1 MATVNPPKKHK
12 YAIQPAK
19 QKPKSQIIMEK
30 VGDFFTLNKKLILIV
45 TAAVLAAAI
54 LIAALVAVLDYYLID
69 TPYDRIRLADH
80 VTVPGY
86 FGMELSASEVEE
98 AFEKEKTALLK
109 TQATY
114 ETVKSGLIEE
124 GYNVTISTE
133 GYIVNSDGTESKVLR
148 GTLTDYEV
156 TDLGNHITNNGMS
169 FSKEIQDAIIGT
181 AVVSVR
187 KLTAEIDY
195 PEDYSLDEFKG
206 QKVKY
211 YITVSKVTKTI
222 LPEYTD
228 LVISKLDSR
237 FTTVEEYEEYT
248 YNQVKQDLLWNK
260 MVKDS
265 TAAKYPE
272 DKLKIY
278 RDEYD
283 SYYNT
288 YMAQNKTTFDK
299 LLAELGMSAEEYEK
313 DREEFAQN
321 TVKEEMILYYIIK
334 TKKVRMASA
343 DYKAACKTL
352 AEYSGYASVDDMV
365 KDYGE
370 DVVER
375 TVLWDKVKQMMVESA
390 VAVD

>member
-30 VGDFFTLNKKLILIV
+30 TRDFFTLHKKLILIV

-80 VTVPGY
+80 ITVPEY

-98 AFEKEKTALLK
+98 EFEKTKTALLK

-124 GYNVTISTE
+124 GYNVTVSTE
-133 GYIVNSDGTESKVLR
+133 GYIVNSDGTETKVAR
-148 GTLTDYEV
+148 GTLTDYEI
-156 TDLGNHITNNGMS
+156 TDLGNHITDNGMS
-169 FSKEIQDAIIGT
+169 FSKEIQEAIIGT
-181 AVVSVR
+181 SVVSVR
-187 KLTAEIDY
+187 KLKADIEY
-195 PEDYSLDEFKG
+195 PEDEFKG
-206 QKVKY
+206 QKVRY

-222 LPEYTD
+222 LPDYTD

-260 MVKDS
+260 LVKES
-265 TAAKYPE
+265 TAEKYPE
-272 DKLKIY
+272 DKMKIY

-283 SYYNT
+283 SYYNS
-288 YMAQNKTTFDK
+288 YMSQNKTTFDK
-299 LLAELGMSAEEYEK
+299 LLAELGMTAEDYEK
-313 DREEFAQN
+313 EREDFAQN

-334 TKKVRMASA
+334 TEKVRMASA

-352 AEYSGYASVDDMV
+352 ADDSGYASVDDMV
-365 KDYGE
+365 RDYGE

-390 VAVD
+390 VAAE